1 MEKWKQRLG
10 AEATYRRLIGVFESA
25 NYRGYADKVRSV
37 VERAVGER
45 HARQLSNL
53 DPSN

>member
-10 AEATYRRLIGVFESA
+10 SKATYRLLIGVFESA
-25 NYRGYADKVRSV
+25 NYKGYADKVRSV
-37 VERAVGER
+37 VERAAGER
-45 HARQLSNL
+45 HTTQLSNL